1 MILTLSEPTS
11 LEVKLKNLEDKMARL
26 KIALGK
32 AEKEIYEKKL
42 DEASI
47 SNEEKVNFYA
57 GLPTWQVFCILL
69 DHIKPDLLEHSAL
82 GSHGGNVPQNDV

>member
-1 MILTLSEPTS
+1 MQIILTQSELTRI
-11 LEVKLKNLEDKMARL
+11 EAKLKNLEDEMATL

-42 DEASI
+42 DEAYI

-57 GLPTWQVFCILL
+57 GLSTWQVFCILL

-82 GSHGGNVPQNDV
+82 SSSRFSWR